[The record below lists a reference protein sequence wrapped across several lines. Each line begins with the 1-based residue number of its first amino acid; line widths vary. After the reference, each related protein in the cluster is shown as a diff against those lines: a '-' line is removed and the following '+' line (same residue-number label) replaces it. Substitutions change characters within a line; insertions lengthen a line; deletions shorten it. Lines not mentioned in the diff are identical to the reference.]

1 MEEDRRKG
9 QMMSEKIQSVDVE
22 AIMAEIREK
31 IKERGYT
38 QEMLS
43 FDEAVADADIQN
55 GVSGENMIYSEGELN
70 QFIHF
75 ARASHNIPYYEP
87 IPGNKLKVF
96 IKRVIRKIMAFQMLP
111 LRERQN
117 HFNYYTIQCIRL
129 LDARIGELEDVLTQ
143 KEELI
148 EELEMHI
155 QELENK

>member
-1 MEEDRRKG
+1 
-9 QMMSEKIQSVDVE
+9 MSERIQSVDVE

-43 FDEAVADADIQN
+43 FDEAMADADIQN
-55 GVSGENMIYSEGELN
+55 GVSGEKLIYSEGELD

-75 ARASHNIPYYEP
+75 ASAAHNIPYYEP
-87 IPGNKLKVF
+87 MQGNKVKVF
-96 IKRVIRKIMAFQMLP
+96 IKRVMRKLMAFQILP

-129 LDARIGELEDVLTQ
+129 MDARIGELEDALTQ

-148 EELEMHI
+148 DELEMHI
-155 QELENK
+155 QKLENK